1 MNPEL
6 KSQFNQLKE
15 EARAAIEL
23 EITLANFLAAGLAD
37 EVIIRRRAYEA
48 AMAEGIIIHGNEGGL

>member
-6 KSQFNQLKE
+6 KFRFDQLKE

-23 EITLANFLAAGLAD
+23 DVTLANFLAAGLAD
-37 EVIIRRRAYEA
+37 EQSIRRKAYEA
-48 AMAEGIIIHGNEGGL
+48 AMAEDIMRHENEGGL